1 MPARTI
7 KIPTGIRDLV
17 RRLHPVLKRK
27 IRAALA
33 DIIADPACGKPLE
46 RELNGYWSLRV
57 GWHRII
63 YRPIEGGV
71 EIVAIGPRRMIY
83 EEAARQILRS
93 RDTT

>member
-27 IRAALA
+27 IRSALA
-33 DIIADPACGKPLE
+33 DIITDPACGKPLE
-46 RELNGYWSLRV
+46 RELNGYWSLGV
-57 GWHRII
+57 GRHRII

-83 EEAARQILRS
+83 EEAVRQILRS
-93 RDTT
+93 RRRS